1 MLGEVFYWLFNMSL
15 ASSLVGLIVLALRS
29 IPRLPRRFACW
40 LWLIPLIRMWI
51 PIGMGSR
58 WSLMM
63 LLSKLTTRTV
73 VVWERGDMSFA
84 CTNMVMAANSYFP
97 VTYRINLLE
106 HLFRAVAVIWLAVA
120 AAIILVLILLYV
132 TTKRELRDA
141 VHLRENIYLSE
152 KVTSP
157 ALYGLLHPRIILP
170 CGWEKREDLALILAH
185 EKAHARHGD
194 NSWRVI
200 AFVTAAIHWFNP
212 LAWIFLRVALSD
224 LELYCDE
231 RVLKRLGEAER
242 KSYAL
247 TLVNSAQAM
256 REKTLFA
263 SAFGGAGIRVRIDRI
278 LNYRRISFVSAVC
291 FALLSVAIA
300 YVLLTNAK

>member
-15 ASSLVGLIVLALRS
+15 ASSLVGLIVLALRA

-58 WSLMM
+58 WSLMT

-84 CTNMVMAANSYFP
+84 YTNMIMAANSYFP

-106 HLFRAVAVIWLAVA
+106 HLFRAVAVIWLTVA
-120 AAIILVLILLYV
+120 AAIILVLMMLYV

-141 VHLRENIYLSE
+141 VHLRENIYLSQ

-157 ALYGLLHPRIILP
+157 ALYGLLRPRIILP
-170 CGWEKREDLALILAH
+170 CGWEKREDLALILTH

-194 NSWRVI
+194 NPWRVI

-231 RVLKRLGEAER
+231 RVLNRLGEAER

-256 REKTLFA
+256 HEKTLFA